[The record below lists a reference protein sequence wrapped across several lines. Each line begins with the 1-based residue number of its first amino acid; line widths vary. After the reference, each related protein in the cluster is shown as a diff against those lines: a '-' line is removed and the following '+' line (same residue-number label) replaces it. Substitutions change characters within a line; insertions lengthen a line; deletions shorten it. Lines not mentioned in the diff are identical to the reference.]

1 MKIEE
6 VSLTDMLDA
15 RERRA
20 ALQRE
25 LLSAHRCPLVCLT
38 LNIPG
43 PVKVLELVPQ
53 AFEEG
58 ERRIREALSLAGLA
72 AGGCREIREKTG
84 YEAFFWVDGD
94 PLAIKRAVSAAEDKD
109 RLGRLFDIDVIR
121 PDGEK
126 VSREDLGLPPRTC
139 LLCGQPAHACSRS
152 RSHSVA
158 ELVAEIQRIL
168 AEKFG

>member
-1 MKIEE
+1 MIMEE
-6 VSLTDMLDA
+6 VVLCDMLDA

-25 LLSAHRCPLVCLT
+25 LLEAHRCPLVCLT

-158 ELVAEIQRIL
+158 ELVEEIQRIL